1 MSITIIGAGL
11 SGLLTGYLLKER
23 GIPFKILEARS
34 RAGGR
39 INTLYE
45 TNQAPVEMG
54 ATWFNNQ
61 HRHLIGLL
69 KELEIGYFE
78 QRMDETVFYE
88 TSAASPVQRVQ
99 IPSQAPS
106 FRISGGTTSLIN
118 ALLQKLDETDIL
130 YNQKVDHIKINEK
143 RVEVRSEKIFESNS
157 VVLALPPKL
166 WAKRIIFET
175 NLPSD
180 LIHVAVQTQTWMEDS
195 IKIALT
201 YDQPFWEQKNIP
213 NTLFSNS
220 GPITEFYD
228 HSDQERSRY
237 ALCGFVSSSLK
248 ELSYTDRREQVLQ
261 QVEKIFGAKAKGFI
275 SYKECVWSKEKYT
288 YEHSDS
294 FLYPH
299 QNNGN
304 PIFREPYFDDKLF
317 ISSSE
322 SAAKFTGYMDGA
334 VASAYRVSEQIKKL

>member
-1 MSITIIGAGL
+1 MSTTIIGAGL
-11 SGLLTGYLLKER
+11 SGLLTGYLLKKR
-23 GIPFKILEARS
+23 GIPFKILEART

-45 TNQAPVEMG
+45 ANQAPVEMG

-61 HRHLIGLL
+61 HSHLINLL
-69 KELEIGYFE
+69 NELEIGYYE

-106 FRISGGTTSLIN
+106 FRISGGTSSLIN
-118 ALLQKLDETDIL
+118 TLLQKLDETDIL
-130 YNQKVDHIKINEK
+130 YNQTVNHIKITK
-143 RVEVRSEKIFESNS
+143 KGVEVRSDNIYISNS

-166 WAKRIIFET
+166 WAKKIVFEP
-175 NLPSD
+175 NLPAD
-180 LIHVAVQTQTWMEDS
+180 VMNIAVKTQTWMEDS

-201 YDQPFWEQKNIP
+201 YDQPFWEQENIP
-213 NTLFSNS
+213 DTLFSNS

-228 HSDQERSRY
+228 HSNRERSRY

-248 ELSYTDRREQVLQ
+248 ELSYTDRHKKVLQ
-261 QVEKIFGAKAKGFI
+261 QVKKVFGTKAEEFT
-275 SYKECVWSKEKYT
+275 SYEECVWSKEKYT
-288 YEHSDS
+288 YEHSDP

-304 PIFREPYFDDKLF
+304 PIFRESYFNNKLF
-317 ISSSE
+317 IASSE
-322 SAAKFTGYMDGA
+322 SAAKFAGYMDGA
-334 VASAYRVSEQIKKL
+334 VASAYYATKQIMKM

>member
-11 SGLLTGYLLKER
+11 SGLLTGYLLKKE

-45 TNQAPVEMG
+45 PNQAPLEMG

-61 HRHLIGLL
+61 HKHLIDLL
-69 KELEIGYFE
+69 TALEIGYFE
-78 QRMDETVFYE
+78 QLMDETVFYE
-88 TSAASPVQRVQ
+88 TSAASTVQRVQ

-130 YNQKVDHIKINEK
+130 YNQTVNHIKINK
-143 RVEVRSEKIFESNS
+143 KSVEVRSEKIFESNS
-157 VVLALPPKL
+157 AVLALPPKL
-166 WAKRIIFET
+166 WAKKIVFEPT
-175 NLPSD
+175 LPSD
-180 LIHVAVQTQTWMEDS
+180 LKEVALQTQTWMEDS
-195 IKIALT
+195 IKVALT
-201 YDQPFWEQKNIP
+201 YEQPFWEQDKIP

-220 GPITEFYD
+220 GPLTEFYD
-228 HSDQERSRY
+228 HSDQKRSRY

-248 ELSYTDRREQVLQ
+248 GLSYTDRREQVLQ
-261 QVEKIFGAKAKGFI
+261 QVAKTFGTKAKEFI
-275 SYKECVWSKEKYT
+275 SYKECVWSNEKYT
-288 YEHSDS
+288 YEHSDA
-294 FLYPH
+294 FLFPH

-304 PIFREPYFDDKLF
+304 PIFQKSYFDTRLF

-322 SAAKFTGYMDGA
+322 SATQFAGYMDGA